1 MSSVAHHPELKM
13 RSHRTGYMG
22 ETAVQSTIKKALVVM
37 FLLGLVGSAGLLINL
52 IASPGFAQEAKG
64 KGQLPRL
71 ADLMNEAMQVHH
83 AKLWFAGHANN
94 WVLADY
100 EVKKIKETIEEIKE
114 TIVDI
119 QIASAQWQRVPV
131 GELLR
136 SIDSNLDTLAQAI
149 KAKDGPRFDTAYRG
163 LTAACNACHV
173 RAEQPQIKI
182 MVPLSESGSMF
193 PNQDFA
199 NGDGRQ

>member
-1 MSSVAHHPELKM
+1 M
-13 RSHRTGYMG
+13 
-22 ETAVQSTIKKALVVM
+22 QSIIKRALVVM
-37 FLLGLVGSAGLLINL
+37 FLLGLVGAAGLLVNL
-52 IASPGFAQEAKG
+52 IATPGFAQEVKS

-83 AKLWFAGHANN
+83 TKLWFAGHAAN

-100 EVKKIKETIEEIKE
+100 EMKKIKDTIDEIKE

-131 GELLR
+131 GEMLKTV
-136 SIDSNLDTLAQAI
+136 DSNLDTLAQAI
-149 KAKDGPRFDTAYRG
+149 KSKDEAKFETAYRE

-173 RAEQPQIKI
+173 RAGEPQIRI

-193 PNQDFA
+193 PDQDFA
-199 NGDGRQ
+199 NGDGRK